1 MTTTIQ
7 QIELPLRLS
16 FPRDTVLINARCT
29 LRRQG
34 ALRLV
39 SVAGLPMHHW
49 AASDRIAEAYAMVSL
64 LQCGY
69 AEQTEVARAF
79 GCSTRT
85 VRRLQR
91 RYEIAGISGLGK
103 PAGRPE
109 GTQGTPGLWVRIALA
124 LHRSG
129 ASVRAIAEHL
139 QLSVGAVSKWL
150 RRLGT
155 PSVLVSES
163 ERTTEWFDQADSSTC
178 PPESATAAS
187 QDSREIGSRSCDYDP
202 TNRQIDR
209 LLARLGH
216 LQDAAPFFASGKQ
229 IHRAG
234 VLVAVPALV
243 QTGIFSVAE
252 EVYGSIG
259 PAFYGLRTT
268 FLALLLMALLRIRR
282 IEGLKEQRPPEM
294 GRVMGLDRAPEVKTL
309 RRKLIRLAE
318 RGKAEVFG
326 KKLAQQRVAR
336 RGAMLG
342 FLYVDGHVR
351 VYHGRRRISSA
362 YVTRMRLALPATT
375 DYWVNDRGGDP
386 LFVVT
391 SEVNAGM
398 VAMLPVLLQE
408 VRTLVGKRRV
418 TIVFDRGGWS
428 PKLFGKLIE
437 SGFDILTYRKG
448 KWSRIPRGQFL
459 TQTQRIEGR
468 KISYEL
474 NDKPIRL
481 LGRKLRLRQVTRLR
495 EEAHQTAVVTSRW
508 DLSAVAVAYRMFERW
523 RQENFFKYQREE
535 YAIDALVD
543 YGTEAEDADRLAPN
557 PERRKVEK
565 ELTMARTQL
574 RGVEARYGE
583 AVQQNREE
591 DRPTVRG
598 FKIAQS
604 DLGRQLRQACRR
616 VEMIETRRD
625 QLPKRVAVKELSGEP
640 LVRLSRERKH
650 LTNCIKMVAYQ
661 AESDLLALVRPH
673 YARADQEGR
682 TLIGT
687 ALQSAADVEVNQ
699 KKKELRVT
707 LLPLSS
713 PHRSEAIAA
722 MCKELDR
729 MRVCFPGS
737 HLRMRFGV
745 ALKDS
750 ER

>member
-1 MTTTIQ
+1 MTTTNQ
-7 QIELPLRLS
+7 QLELPLCLS
-16 FPRDTVLINARCT
+16 FSRDTVPINARCT
-29 LRRQG
+29 LQRQG

-49 AASDRIAEAYAMVSL
+49 AEGDRIAEAYAMVSL
-64 LQCGY
+64 LHCGY

-79 GCSTRT
+79 GYSTRT

-91 RYEIAGISGLGK
+91 RHEIAGISGLGK
-103 PAGRPE
+103 PSGRPM
-109 GTQGTPGLWVRIALA
+109 GTQGAPGLWVRVALG
-124 LHRSG
+124 LHRNG
-129 ASVRAIAEHL
+129 ASVRGIAEHL
-139 QLSVGAVSKWL
+139 RLSVGAVSKWL
-150 RRLGT
+150 RRLET
-155 PSVLVSES
+155 SVVSDSGS
-163 ERTTEWFDQADSSTC
+163 EKTTALLIQPGSAAC
-178 PPESATAAS
+178 PPKSTAPVS
-187 QDSREIGSRSCDYDP
+187 PDFREIGSSSCDCDP

-209 LLARLGH
+209 LLARLGC
-216 LQDAAPFFASGKQ
+216 LQDAAPLFASGKQ

-234 VLVAVPALV
+234 VLVAIPALV
-243 QTGIFSVAE
+243 QAGIFSVAE

-282 IEGLKEQRPPEM
+282 VEGLKEQRPSEM

-309 RRKLIRLAE
+309 RRKLSRLAE

-326 KKLAQQRVAR
+326 KKLAQRRVAR
-336 RGAMLG
+336 RGAMMG

-428 PKLFGKLIE
+428 PKLFSKLIE

-448 KWSRIPRGQFL
+448 KWQRIPRKQFGI
-459 TQTQRIEGR
+459 QMRRIEGR

-474 NDKPIRL
+474 NDKPILL

-495 EEAHQTAVVTSRW
+495 EEDHQTAVVTSRW
-508 DLSAVAVAYRMFERW
+508 DLSAVEVAYRTFERW

-543 YGTEAEDADRLAPN
+543 YGTEAEDADRLVPN

-565 ELTMARTQL
+565 ELARAQKQ
-574 RGVEARYGE
+574 RREAESQYGE
-583 AVQQNREE
+583 AAQQHLE
-591 DRPTVRG
+591 DRPTMRG
-598 FKIAQS
+598 FKISQLE
-604 DLGRQLRQACRR
+604 LGRQLRQACRR
-616 VEMIETRRD
+616 VEAIETRRD
-625 QLPKRVAVKELSGEP
+625 RLPKQVMVKELTGEP

-687 ALQSAADVEVNQ
+687 ALQAAADVEVNQ
-699 KKKELRVT
+699 KKKELCVT

-713 PHRSEAIAA
+713 LHRSEAIAT

-729 MRVCFPGS
+729 MKVCFPGS
-737 HLRMRFGV
+737 DLRMRFGV
-745 ALKDS
+745 ALEVQK
-750 ER
+750 